1 MANQTIEKT
10 VYLEG
15 TTSKPNGLTIK
26 RSGMGF
32 EVSWKIVAPDHGAG
46 QQLQWRT
53 NLTTWENY
61 TIAATTTSI
70 TIYLSAA
77 AYYPNTD
84 KVLKW
89 FQFRIRGKRAQTETT
104 TSKTSG
110 STTTR
115 TTTITTFSWSKW
127 NDKSFTVNVPYRP
140 SLTAALDSEDENK
153 TTFTWNTE
161 VNQDDSRLFHSVW
174 YQTMRIRGCKET
186 DGSKLTWGPS
196 RPEFASGSVSRS
208 SSKPI
213 KEDLPTTDSYT
224 RWFRVRSQGPR
235 GVSNWRY
242 AKHVYATPKIA
253 TISSV
258 KSSATAEYTVV
269 KMTWTAPSNAA
280 YPIDHTILQWL
291 IDTPEPG
298 RVAPSG
304 VNWND
309 AVTLADA
316 AGSDTAQFTIDDTVG
331 LDQCLW
337 VRVKTVHD
345 KRESL
350 SARQLVRSGKLTP
363 PEDLTV
369 VTDSTYYR
377 AEISATNKS
386 DVPDS
391 NLAVV
396 LRREGYKDYVCGI
409 ITPTTQ
415 QPITVRCAPWDDA
428 NKVSFGVYAFQGTY
442 SSSQRADGTTQYAVS
457 ANMTSTTVWGGG
469 VVPAAPSSV
478 TVTRANDTEAL
489 VRWLW
494 TWSTSNRAEVSWS
507 QNPNAW
513 ESNVEPES
521 YLIPSVN
528 PARLRVSNLQSGTTW
543 YFRVRLAKETENGL
557 TYGPYSDL
565 EAVDL
570 ASAPNKPMLALSA
583 GVVTRKQLLTMS
595 WSYDSTDGTEQSYAE
610 VRECTVDGDVVTYG
624 TRIAKATTAKSATV
638 KASRWSVDTT
648 VYLAVR
654 VTSGSGI
661 RSEWSDPVP
670 VTIAPPA
677 SCVISSTSLET
688 VTVTDDEG
696 HERTV
701 TALTAMPLQL
711 TVTGAGEAGTTMVSI
726 ERTDPYQMDRP
737 DESVFH
743 GFEGETVA
751 TLNHVGEA
759 EFAIS
764 QDDLIGHLDDGAA
777 YRIVATVQDGLGQ
790 SATATQ
796 AFEVLWDHQAIM
808 PEATVRTDA
817 DNLAVMIT
825 PTAPEMTQAG
835 DVCDIYRLSADKP
848 ELIVQ
853 GGTFGTCYVDPYPA
867 IGSEGG
873 HRVVFRTAN
882 GDYIT
887 ADYHPAWIDLGEAE
901 GDHLDLQQ
909 AIIDFDGDRVALD
922 YNIDLD
928 ASWSKDFKETQY
940 LGGSIQGDW
949 NPAVSRT
956 GTINTVSITMEDQ
969 ETIRAMRRL
978 ATYAGICH
986 VRTPDGSSFAADVQV
1001 SESRSHSTGGKLASF
1016 TLTVTRVDPE
1026 GMDGLT
1032 YSEWTGE
1039 T

>member
-1 MANQTIEKT
+1 MATVEKT
-10 VYLEG
+10 VYVDSG
-15 TTSKPNGLTIK
+15 TNKPNGLTIK
-26 RSGMGF
+26 RDGLAMTI
-32 EVSWKIVAPDHGAG
+32 SWKIVAPDHRGG

-53 NLTTWENY
+53 NLTSWENY
-61 TIAATTTSI
+61 TIATSTTSI
-70 TIYLSAA
+70 TIYLSSA
-77 AYYPNTD
+77 AYYPNKD
-84 KVLKW
+84 KYLKW
-89 FQFRIRGKRAQTETT
+89 FQFRIRGKREQTTKVTT
-104 TSKTSG
+104 KTSG

-115 TTTITTFSWSKW
+115 TTTITNYDWSKW
-127 NDKSFTVNVPYRP
+127 NDKTFYFSVPNRP
-140 SLTAALDSEDENK
+140 TLTAELDSAKENE
-153 TTFTWNTE
+153 TIFTWATETSNT
-161 VNQDDSRLFHSVW
+161 DGRPFHSVW

-196 RPEFASGSVSRS
+196 KPEFASGSVSGS
-208 SSKPI
+208 SSMTI
-213 KEDLPTTDSYT
+213 KDDLPTTDSYT
-224 RWFRVRSQGPR
+224 RWFRVRSRGAR

-242 AKHVYATPKIA
+242 AKHVYATPNTA
-253 TISSV
+253 TITKV
-258 KSSATAEYTVV
+258 KSSVTAEYTTIR
-269 KMTWTAPSNAA
+269 MTWTAPSGAVH
-280 YPIDHTILQWL
+280 PIDYTVLQWL
-291 IDTPEPG
+291 IYRPEPG
-298 RVAPSG
+298 RVAPSTG
-304 VNWND
+304 VDWND

-316 AGSDTAQFTIDDTVG
+316 AGSDTAQFLVDQTVG

-350 SARQLVRSGKLTP
+350 SARKLVRSGRLTP

-369 VTDSTYYR
+369 VTNSTYYR

-386 DVPDS
+386 EVPDS
-391 NLAVV
+391 KLAVV
-396 LRREGYKDYVCGI
+396 MRREGYKDYVCGI

-415 QPITVRCAPWDDA
+415 QPITVQCAEWSDA

-442 SSSQRADGTTQYAVS
+442 SSSQRADGKTQYAVN
-457 ANMTSTTVWGGG
+457 ANMTSNTVWGGG
-469 VVPAAPSSV
+469 VVPAAPASV

-565 EAVDL
+565 VAVDL
-570 ASAPNKPMLALSA
+570 ASAPNKPSLALSA
-583 GVVTRKQLLTMS
+583 GVVTRKQKLTIS
-595 WSYDSTDGTEQSYAE
+595 WNYSSTDGTEQSYAE
-610 VRECTVDGDVVTYG
+610 VRECTVEDGVVTYG
-624 TRIAKATTAKSATV
+624 TRIAKATTAKSVTV
-638 KASRWSVDTT
+638 KASRWAVDTT

-670 VTIAPPA
+670 VTIAPPV
-677 SCVISSTSLET
+677 SCVIASTSLET

-696 HERTV
+696 HSRTV
-701 TALTAMPLQL
+701 TGLTELPLEV
-711 TVTGAGEAGTTMVSI
+711 TVTGAGEAGTTMVTI
-726 ERTDPYQMDRP
+726 ERAEDYRMDRP
-737 DESVFH
+737 DDGVFN
-743 GFEGETVA
+743 GFNGETVVS
-751 TLNHVGEA
+751 LNHIGEDA
-759 EFAIS
+759 FAIT
-764 QDDLIGHLDDGAA
+764 QDDLIGYLDDGAA
-777 YRIVATVQDGLGQ
+777 YRLTATVQDSLGQ

-796 AFEVLWDHQAIM
+796 EFEVHWSHQAII
-808 PEATVRTDA
+808 PSATVQMDTDNMVA
-817 DNLAVMIT
+817 MIT
-825 PTAPEMTQAG
+825 PTAPTGTATG

-853 GGTFGTCYVDPYPA
+853 GGTWGTTYVDPYPA
-867 IGSEGG
+867 LGEYGG

-887 ADYHPAWIDLGEAE
+887 ADNHPAWIDLGEDE
-901 GDHLDLQQ
+901 GDRLESKQ
-909 AIIDFDGDRVALD
+909 AIIDFDGNQLRLT
-922 YNIDLD
+922 YNVDV
-928 ASWSKDFKETQY
+928 SYTWSKDFQETKY
-940 LGGSIQGDW
+940 LGGAVQGDW

-956 GTINTVSITMEDQ
+956 GNIGTVSIKLMEP
-969 ETIRAMRRL
+969 ETIRTMRKL
-978 ATYAGICH
+978 AIYTGICH

-1001 SESRSHSTGGKLASF
+1001 TENRDHNKYGVVESF
-1016 TLTVTRVDPE
+1016 TLGITRVDPE

-1032 YSEWTGE
+1032 YDEWIGD
-1039 T
+1039 